1 MTQLIIAAFLAG
13 VACQLLTC
21 VSSFSAFHTF
31 ICLSSYLYD
40 TSVCVIG
47 SSGAVGR
54 KVWGN
59 HTVTLGPPRCLVSS
73 KLGH

>member
-40 TSVCVIG
+40 TSVCDREQWCG
-47 SSGAVGR
+47 GEEGM
-54 KVWGN
+54 G
-59 HTVTLGPPRCLVSS
+59 
-73 KLGH
+73 